1 MALLTSAPQA
11 ALAVVV
17 LYVSWLILKPFV
29 IKSPL
34 GNIPGPPRESWLSG
48 NLGQFLALD
57 CWDFRAELA
66 RKYPRVAALHGTP
79 GQSKWITVWDVKAM
93 QNIFLKEQDIY
104 AEPVLYVRR
113 AMRVMLGP
121 GLLSTDGEQHK
132 RQRKMLNPVFSVKH
146 LREMTPLFY
155 QVIHKTR
162 DAIMERVR
170 AGAGAKRG
178 VELDMLSWSGRTT
191 LEVLGQAGLGH
202 SFDPLTQDRPDEFAD
217 AVKDFFPQMARSVI
231 PRMVMRRVANVG
243 PVSFRRWV
251 VERMPNKNIQQLRR
265 ISDIMHGRSV
275 RIFKEKKEALE
286 KGDDTLQHQI
296 GEGRDIMSILLRE
309 NMLAKAEDKLPDDEL
324 IGQISTMV
332 LAGMDTTANSLAR
345 ALQILAERQDVQEK
359 LRKEILHA
367 IETEGQDGTLDYEKI
382 MELPYLEAVCRETLR
397 VYPGVTMLFRETT
410 KDVIMPLSEPIR
422 LKDGTLTDII
432 TVPKGTRI
440 LPNIGA
446 SNVDPA
452 LWGPDA
458 HEWRPERWLEPLP
471 RAVEEARVPGVYSHL
486 MTFIGGS
493 KACIGFKFAQIEM
506 KTVLLVLLQNFKFEP
521 TGKPIKWNL
530 AAVQYPSVASEGPEP
545 ALPLLV
551 SALRA

>member
-11 ALAVVV
+11 ALAAAV

-29 IKSPL
+29 VKSPL
-34 GNIPGPPRESWLSG
+34 DNIPGPPRNSWLSG
-48 NLGQFLALD
+48 NLAQYFAQD
-57 CWDFRAELA
+57 AWDFRAELA
-66 RKYPRVAALHGTP
+66 RKYPRVAALHGMP

-104 AEPVLYVRR
+104 AEPVFALR
-113 AMRVMLGP
+113 MMLGP
-121 GLLSTDGEQHK
+121 GLLGTEGEQHK
-132 RQRKMLNPVFSVKH
+132 RQRKTLNPVFSVKH
-146 LREMTPLFY
+146 LRDMTPLFY

-170 AGAGAKRG
+170 AGAGAKGG

-202 SFDPLTQDRPDEFAD
+202 SFDPLTEDRPDEFAD
-217 AVKDFFPQMARSVI
+217 AVKDFFPQMARSLVL
-231 PRMVMRRVANVG
+231 RLLMRGVANVG
-243 PVSFRRWV
+243 SAPFRRWV
-251 VERMPNKNIQQLRR
+251 VERIPNDNVQQLKR
-265 ISDIMHGRSV
+265 ISDIMHGRSI
-275 RIFKEKKEALE
+275 RIFNEKKEALE
-286 KGDDTLQHQI
+286 KGDETLKHQI

-359 LRKEILHA
+359 LRQEILHA

-397 VYPGVTMLFRETT
+397 LYPGVTSLFRETT

-422 LKDGTLTDII
+422 LKDGTLTDAIPI
-432 TVPKGTRI
+432 PKGTRVV
-440 LPNIGA
+440 PNIGA

-452 LWGPDA
+452 LWGADA

-521 TGKPIKWNL
+521 TGKPIKWNF
-530 AAVQYPSVASEGPEP
+530 AGVQYPSVGSEGPEP